1 MFWCENNISDRIL
14 IMLILIQVRIRKTF
28 YKKNRKTIFYIRRK
42 RFLHFWQTC
51 FQWLNRFKISNVV
64 IKSFQTKLSI
74 AISSGIPTKSKV
86 DPEISRLG
94 RKAFKSMVDIPIG
107 WADGSNVGSDGGTIG
122 GENQG

>member
-1 MFWCENNISDRIL
+1 MKKKDFY
-14 IMLILIQVRIRKTF
+14 TF
-28 YKKNRKTIFYIRRK
+28 GK
-42 RFLHFWQTC
+42 RA
-51 FQWLNRFKISNVV
+51 FQWPNRFKISNVV